1 MIQKIKE
8 SENEHISH
16 QRGPTLVS
24 LRMQNIKA
32 QVYRLYK
39 IKNSSI

>member
-16 QRGPTLVS
+16 HRGQALVS

-32 QVYRLYK
+32 PAYRLY
-39 IKNSSI
+39 